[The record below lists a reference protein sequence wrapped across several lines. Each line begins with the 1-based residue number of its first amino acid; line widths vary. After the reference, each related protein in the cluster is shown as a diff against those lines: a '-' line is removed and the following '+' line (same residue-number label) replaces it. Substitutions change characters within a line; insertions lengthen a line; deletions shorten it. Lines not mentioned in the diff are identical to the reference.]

1 MLKYIFWF
9 IVFFVFAPAN
19 SYSTDINGLYSPMEI
34 ESELLEP
41 PKVEGMVFV
50 KGGCFEMGD
59 TFGDGNN
66 FEKPVHEVCVDDFYI
81 GSYEVTQDEWKVMMG
96 NNPSYFKGC
105 GKCPVERVSWNDV
118 PKYIKKLNRKSGR
131 HYRLPTEAE
140 WEYAAREGGKRVRF
154 GTGKNIIGPDEANF
168 NAIVGFKKSYSRIG
182 VFRKKTKLVGSFA
195 PNALG
200 VYDMSGNVAEW
211 VSDRID
217 SSYYNY
223 RKSPRNNPKGPQ
235 NGKYRVV
242 RGGSWLFG
250 PGNVRAAYRNGYPLD
265 FFNSDVGFRLYL
277 SPQN

>member
-1 MLKYIFWF
+1 
-9 IVFFVFAPAN
+9 
-19 SYSTDINGLYSPMEI
+19 
-34 ESELLEP
+34 
-41 PKVEGMVFV
+41 
-50 KGGCFEMGD
+50 
-59 TFGDGNN
+59 
-66 FEKPVHEVCVDDFYI
+66 
-81 GSYEVTQDEWKVMMG
+81 
-96 NNPSYFKGC
+96 
-105 GKCPVERVSWNDV
+105 
-118 PKYIKKLNRKSGR
+118 
-131 HYRLPTEAE
+131 
-140 WEYAAREGGKRVRF
+140 VRF